1 MIRNHKYKFSS
12 IRQVA
17 SQIFCAVGLFS
28 GVSLLSGCV
37 GDDQIPMLT
46 IDSVSLYAD
55 LDANLNSAIPV
66 DMVLVYSTEVNKM
79 ISTLSASKYYQ
90 NSQQL
95 QRDNPTALDIWH
107 WELVPGQS
115 VENFEINQS
124 KGDAFDGYIFANYLT
139 PGDHRIKISPSGVV
153 KVLMLKEDMMDLTK
167 LNVQNVTSGITAP
180 APQNQPTKTSEA
192 TQTAKTQQVGR
203 STSEFKEFDTRPKGS
218 PPEMTPPY
226 LFEVPGTV
234 NTGQTGPIDL
244 RPDDSKKGLG
254 DTALLGQEIKSTTS
268 ASQTSTSSEPGDSS
282 KKPCTDSDSTTADG
296 SQEPEGVVW
305 ETMPYHGPDTTAHTH
320 HHPHDITKV
329 EPNGSTTTHQIIHSH
344 EHGHP
349 HPLVGGEDGNFD
361 AIQLAPPPGVGH

>member
-12 IRQVA
+12 LRQMA
-17 SQIFCAVGLFS
+17 SQVFCAVGLFS
-28 GVSLLSGCV
+28 GVSLLSGCA

-55 LDANLNSAIPV
+55 LDANQNSAIPV

-95 QRDNPTALDIWH
+95 QRDNPTALDVWH

-139 PGDHRIKISPSGVV
+139 PGDHRIKISPSGEV
-153 KVLMLKEDMMDLTK
+153 KVLMLKEDMIDLTK
-167 LNVQNVTSGITAP
+167 LNTQNVTSGVTAP
-180 APQNQPTKTSEA
+180 APQNQPTKASEA
-192 TQTAKTQQVGR
+192 TQNAKAQQVGR
-203 STSEFKEFDTRPKGS
+203 STSEFKDFDTRPKGAE
-218 PPEMTPPY
+218 PEMTPPY
-226 LFEVPGTV
+226 VFEVPGTV

-244 RPDDSKKGLG
+244 RPEDSKKGLG
-254 DTALLGQEIKSTTS
+254 DTGLLDQEATSSSSSQAATSS
-268 ASQTSTSSEPGDSS
+268 ASGSQSQKPCGDSAS
-282 KKPCTDSDSTTADG
+282 SSAEG
-296 SQEPEGVVW
+296 SQEPDGVVW
-305 ETMPYHGPDTTAHTH
+305 EAMPYHGPDTTTHTH

-329 EPNGSTTTHQIIHSH
+329 QPDGSTTTHQIIHSH

-349 HPLVGGEDGNFD
+349 HPLVGGGDSNFD
-361 AIQLAPPPGVGH
+361 AIQLAPPPGVDH